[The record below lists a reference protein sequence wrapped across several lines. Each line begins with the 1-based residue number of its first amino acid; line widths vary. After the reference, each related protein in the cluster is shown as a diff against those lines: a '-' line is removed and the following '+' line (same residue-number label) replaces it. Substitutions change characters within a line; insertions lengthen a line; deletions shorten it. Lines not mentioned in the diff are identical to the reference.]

1 MYAEYCAIDK
11 RCDIEVI
18 EYIHTIS
25 PGIRIPI
32 LFDAFV
38 IKTVDLRYLAA
49 LMVSTDQSNT
59 VRVSHLLESTN
70 HDQIVLEKMFG

>member
-1 MYAEYCAIDK
+1 MYAEYSAIDK

-38 IKTVDLRYLAA
+38 IKTVNLRGERGKKQY
-49 LMVSTDQSNT
+49 N
-59 VRVSHLLESTN
+59 SHKESEIVKEYAQLEEGVKTR
-70 HDQIVLEKMFG
+70 